1 MATKARDTIGYM
13 TWDFNWSLLFYSF
26 YGPLLRTFHVLCFG
40 EQFWENRGEGKPA
53 YGPKI
58 REIHEHKEISNM
70 KLLASGSNQEN
81 RLQIK
86 QRYK

>member
-1 MATKARDTIGYM
+1 MFFVLASNFERIG
-13 TWDFNWSLLFYSF
+13 
-26 YGPLLRTFHVLCFG
+26 GG
-40 EQFWENRGEGKPA
+40 GEGKPA

-58 REIHEHKEISNM
+58 REIHGRKEISNI

-86 QRYK
+86 QR

>member
-1 MATKARDTIGYM
+1 MFFVLASNFERIG
-13 TWDFNWSLLFYSF
+13 
-26 YGPLLRTFHVLCFG
+26 G
-40 EQFWENRGEGKPA
+40 ESKPA

-58 REIHEHKEISNM
+58 REIHERKEISNM